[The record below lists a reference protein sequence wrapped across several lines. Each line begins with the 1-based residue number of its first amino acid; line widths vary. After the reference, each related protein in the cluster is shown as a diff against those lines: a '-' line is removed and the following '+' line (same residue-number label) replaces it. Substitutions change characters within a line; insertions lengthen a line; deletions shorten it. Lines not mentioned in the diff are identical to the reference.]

1 MLENMF
7 DKGKY
12 VSKFIHYQKLHFCT
26 PDILTGVSYAKL
38 YPRYIFERVHFGLL
52 HQVTRFTF
60 LRYHLIYV
68 QITLYLNTEIKF

>member
-1 MLENMF
+1 MF
-7 DKGKY
+7 QNLYTIKSYITAHQSSLRGY
-12 VSKFIHYQKLHFCT
+12 HMPNYT
-26 PDILTGVSYAKL
+26 PG
-38 YPRYIFERVHFGLL
+38 IFSRGVHFGLL